1 MSTGSRNEV
10 FTVSE
15 VARAG
20 GVPTEAVQTLIGRGE
35 LNFIAGTRYI
45 AVPSPVRTA
54 RLLREAAL
62 ALHAQPAVAL
72 FTRADTAP
80 PRTRKPA
87 VASLTA
93 HAAVA
98 VLIVLLSMGRT
109 ESASIVDSP
118 HEESHL
124 VFLMSP
130 GPGGGGGGGG
140 LRQPE
145 AGAEDPAENRATA
158 SATLRCRRPKR
169 RNRLSSRNRKPPE
182 PEPPKEIIA
191 PVETVA
197 ANEVDRVGQ
206 IEHAAE
212 APQSNGPGSNGG
224 VGTGQGSGNGEGLGS
239 GIGEGEGGGTGGG
252 PYRPG
257 SGIEPPRLLHEVKA
271 QYTEDARRR
280 GIAGDVLLEVVV
292 RRDGSVGDAHVLHGL
307 GYGLDERAISAV
319 RQWRFAAAQ
328 RKGVPVDVL
337 VEVAVEFTLR

>member
-1 MSTGSRNEV
+1 MSTGFPNEV
-10 FTVSE
+10 FTLDE
-15 VARAG
+15 IARAA
-20 GVPTEAVQTLIGRGE
+20 GVPSGAVESLIARGE
-35 LNFIAGTRYI
+35 LNFVAGTRYI
-45 AVPSPVRTA
+45 SVPNPPRTA
-54 RLLREAAL
+54 RRLREAAL
-62 ALHAQPAVAL
+62 ALHAQRVVAL
-72 FTRADTAP
+72 FAGTHSAA

-87 VASLTA
+87 VASLAA
-93 HAAVA
+93 HAAV
-98 VLIVLLSMGRT
+98 VLLVVLLSMGRT

-118 HEESHL
+118 HEETHL

-140 LRQPE
+140 LRQPKPAPKILRKSERPRPQLSVPPVKE
-145 AGAEDPAENRATA
+145 AEPVVAKQEA
-158 SATLRCRRPKR
+158 
-169 RNRLSSRNRKPPE
+169 PE
-182 PEPPKEIIA
+182 PSPAKEIIA

-212 APQSNGPGSNGG
+212 APESNGPGSNGG

-239 GIGEGEGGGTGGG
+239 GIGDGEGGGTGGG

-280 GIAGDVLLEVVV
+280 GIAGDVVLEVVV
-292 RRDGSVGDAHVLHGL
+292 RRNGSVGDAHVLQGL
-307 GYGLDERAISAV
+307 GYGLDERALSAV
-319 RQWRFAAAQ
+319 RQWRFAPAQ

-337 VEVAVEFTLR
+337 VEIAVEFTLR